1 MERGAL
7 LLTWKLTEPI
17 TVRLLIC
24 LLRRGI
30 VVAVVVGWALEF
42 EGPEMTLWGFILAGF
57 VEEVGLMLRPG
68 LEVVLMCLVFALRK
82 TLPLPVGIF

>member
-1 MERGAL
+1 M
-7 LLTWKLTEPI
+7 TWKLTEPI

-30 VVAVVVGWALEF
+30 VVAVDVGWALEF
-42 EGPEMTLWGFILAGF
+42 EVEGPEMTLWGFILAGF
-57 VEEVGLMLRPG
+57 EEEVGLMLRPG

-82 TLPLPVGIF
+82 TLPPVGIF